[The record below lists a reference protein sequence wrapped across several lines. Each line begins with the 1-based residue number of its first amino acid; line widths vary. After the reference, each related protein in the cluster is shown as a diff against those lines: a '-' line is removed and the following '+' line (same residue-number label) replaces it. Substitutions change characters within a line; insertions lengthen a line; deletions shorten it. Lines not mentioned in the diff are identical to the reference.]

1 MNELRLTFSSEGFAA
16 VSQLLVDMGLSFRV
30 EPVAAAKEE
39 AAPTLGNAP
48 TPVKAARQ
56 RAAKTKKLAH
66 AAKPPTSGDA
76 VVPGAERLRAAI
88 ARGGS
93 AYRSLTDSPTI
104 PTAPA
109 GSGGDA
115 PTGQPSERNG
125 D

>member
-39 AAPTLGNAP
+39 AAPALGNAP
-48 TPVKAARQ
+48 TSVKAARE
-56 RAAKTKKLAH
+56 RTAKTKKLAR

-93 AYRSLTDSPTI
+93 AYRSLLEPPAT
-104 PTAPA
+104 PA

-115 PTGQPSERNG
+115 PTEQPSERNG